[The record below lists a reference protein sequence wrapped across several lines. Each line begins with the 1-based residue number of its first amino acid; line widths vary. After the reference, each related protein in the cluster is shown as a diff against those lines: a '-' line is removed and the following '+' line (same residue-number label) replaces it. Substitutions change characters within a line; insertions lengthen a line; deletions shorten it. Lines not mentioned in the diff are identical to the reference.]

1 MSQTVHVAVGIIRNQ
16 AQQILIAFRDRNK
29 HQGGLWEFPGGKVEP
44 GESVQQALRRE
55 LAEEL
60 DLELDADSTGLQAL
74 LQVEHDYGDKRVLL
88 DIWEVGQY
96 SGKAFGREGQEIRW
110 VSVSELGDYEFPAAN
125 LPIVNY
131 LQKT

>member
-16 AQQILIAFRDRNK
+16 AQQILIAFRDKNK
-29 HQGGLWEFPGGKVEP
+29 HQGDLWEFPGGKVET
-44 GESVQQALRRE
+44 GESVQLALGRE
-55 LAEEL
+55 LLEEL
-60 DLELDADSTGLQAL
+60 ALEVDITSLLPL

-96 SGKAFGREGQEIRW
+96 SGNALGREGQEIRW

-131 LQKT
+131 LQNT